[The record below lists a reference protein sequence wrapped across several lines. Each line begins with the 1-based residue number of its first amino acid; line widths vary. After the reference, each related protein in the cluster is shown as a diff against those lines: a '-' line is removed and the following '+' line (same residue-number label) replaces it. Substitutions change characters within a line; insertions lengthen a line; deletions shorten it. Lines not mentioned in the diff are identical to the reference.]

1 MIKIAITK
9 GRIEKQVCKMLAEAG
24 FDMDPI
30 FNKDRELLIET
41 KDGISMIFGKPND
54 VVTFLEHGIVDIGFV
69 GKDTLDDVDFEDYY
83 ELLDLEIGKCYFAVA
98 AYPEYRHKVFNR
110 RKKIASKYTN
120 VAKKYFASKQEDV
133 EIIKLEG
140 SVELGPVTG
149 ISDAI
154 VDIVETGS
162 TLKANGLEVIEYD
175 GNLKEI
181 AQKLN
186 NRKEEIS
193 IEVNNAVNDIIN
205 DIRKNGNQA
214 LIQYCQKFDGYQIK
228 GEKDFIVSQEEKA
241 EALKQVDQDYIR
253 ILERTKQQITEFHK
267 NQIDKSWSLYK
278 DNGVIMGQMVRPI
291 ERVALYVPGGTA
303 AYPSTV
309 LMNAIPAKLAGV
321 KDLVIITPV
330 KADGKVNPVII
341 AAAKVSGVD
350 TIYKFGGAQGVAAIA
365 NGTET
370 IEKVDKIVG
379 PGNIFVATAKKLSY
393 GVVDIDMVAGPSE
406 VLVIADENANPK
418 YIAADLMSQAEHD
431 KLASAM
437 LVTTSRELVEKVN
450 VELKRQMAYLSR
462 KVIIEESLQNYG
474 GAIVVKDLKEAF
486 EVSNYLAPEHLEVLV
501 ENPVNTLPYIKNAGS
516 IFLGEY
522 SPEPLGDYMS
532 GTNHVLPT
540 GGTAKFYSALGVY
553 DFVKYSSYSYYPKG
567 VLETFKDDV
576 QTFAKSEGL
585 DAHANSIA
593 VRFEEE

>member
-1 MIKIAITK
+1 
-9 GRIEKQVCKMLAEAG
+9 ML
-24 FDMDPI
+24 
-30 FNKDRELLIET
+30 K
-41 KDGISMIFGKPND
+41 
-54 VVTFLEHGIVDIGFV
+54 
-69 GKDTLDDVDFEDYY
+69 
-83 ELLDLEIGKCYFAVA
+83 
-98 AYPEYRHKVFNR
+98 
-110 RKKIASKYTN
+110 
-120 VAKKYFASKQEDV
+120 
-133 EIIKLEG
+133 
-140 SVELGPVTG
+140 
-149 ISDAI
+149 
-154 VDIVETGS
+154 
-162 TLKANGLEVIEYD
+162 VIEYD

-214 LIQYCQKFDGYQIK
+214 LINYCRKFDGYQIK
-228 GEKDFIVSQEEKA
+228 DENDFVVSNQEKE

-278 DNGVIMGQMVRPI
+278 DNGVIMGQMIRPI

-321 KDLVIITPV
+321 TDLVIITPV
-330 KADGKVNPVII
+330 KADGKVNPVIV

-365 NGTET
+365 HGTET

-406 VLVIADENANPK
+406 VLVIADEKANPK

-437 LVTTSRELVEKVN
+437 LVTTSKEL
-450 VELKRQMAYLSR
+450 
-462 KVIIEESLQNYG
+462 
-474 GAIVVKDLKEAF
+474 VKDLKEAF
-486 EVSNYLAPEHLEVLV
+486 DVSNYLAPEHLEVLV
-501 ENPVNTLPYIKNAGS
+501 ENPVNTLPSIKNAGS

-553 DFVKYSSYSYYPKG
+553 DFVKYSSYSYYPKE

>member
-1 MIKIAITK
+1 
-9 GRIEKQVCKMLAEAG
+9 ML
-24 FDMDPI
+24 
-30 FNKDRELLIET
+30 K
-41 KDGISMIFGKPND
+41 
-54 VVTFLEHGIVDIGFV
+54 
-69 GKDTLDDVDFEDYY
+69 
-83 ELLDLEIGKCYFAVA
+83 
-98 AYPEYRHKVFNR
+98 
-110 RKKIASKYTN
+110 
-120 VAKKYFASKQEDV
+120 
-133 EIIKLEG
+133 
-140 SVELGPVTG
+140 
-149 ISDAI
+149 
-154 VDIVETGS
+154 
-162 TLKANGLEVIEYD
+162 VIEYD

-214 LIQYCQKFDGYQIK
+214 LINYCRKFDGYQIK
-228 GEKDFIVSQEEKA
+228 DENDFVVSNQEKE

-330 KADGKVNPVII
+330 KADGKVNPVIV

-370 IEKVDKIVG
+370 IVKVDKIVG

-437 LVTTSRELVEKVN
+437 LVTTSKELAEKVN

-462 KVIIEESLQNYG
+462 KEIIEESLQNYG
-474 GAIVVKDLKEAF
+474 GAILVKDLKEAF

-540 GGTAKFYSALGVY
+540 GGTAVCM
-553 DFVKYSSYSYYPKG
+553 
-567 VLETFKDDV
+567 
-576 QTFAKSEGL
+576 
-585 DAHANSIA
+585 N
-593 VRFEEE
+593 

>member
-1 MIKIAITK
+1 
-9 GRIEKQVCKMLAEAG
+9 ML
-24 FDMDPI
+24 
-30 FNKDRELLIET
+30 
-41 KDGISMIFGKPND
+41 
-54 VVTFLEHGIVDIGFV
+54 
-69 GKDTLDDVDFEDYY
+69 
-83 ELLDLEIGKCYFAVA
+83 
-98 AYPEYRHKVFNR
+98 KV
-110 RKKIASKYTN
+110 I
-120 VAKKYFASKQEDV
+120 Q
-133 EIIKLEG
+133 
-140 SVELGPVTG
+140 
-149 ISDAI
+149 
-154 VDIVETGS
+154 
-162 TLKANGLEVIEYD
+162 YD

-181 AQKLN
+181 AKKLN

-193 IEVNNAVNDIIN
+193 IEVNNAVSDIIE

-214 LIQYCQKFDGYQIK
+214 LIDYCQKFDGYQIK
-228 GEKDFIVSQEEKA
+228 DESDFVVSNQEKE

-253 ILERTKQQITEFHK
+253 ILERTKKQITEFHK

-321 KDLVIITPV
+321 TDLVIITPV
-330 KADGKVNPVII
+330 KADGKVNPVIV

-365 NGTET
+365 HGTET

-406 VLVIADENANPK
+406 VLVIADEKANPK

-437 LVTTSRELVEKVN
+437 LVTTSKELVEKVN
-450 VELKRQMAYLSR
+450 VELKRQVAYLSR
-462 KVIIEESLQNYG
+462 KEIIEESLKNYG
-474 GAIVVKDLKEAF
+474 GAILVKDLKEAF
-486 EVSNYLAPEHLEVLV
+486 DVSNYLAPEHLEVLV
-501 ENPVNTLPYIKNAGS
+501 ENPVNTLPSIKNAGS

-540 GGTAKFYSALGVY
+540 GGTAKFYSTLGVY
-553 DFVKYSSYSYYPKG
+553 DFVKYSSYSYYPRE

>member
-1 MIKIAITK
+1 
-9 GRIEKQVCKMLAEAG
+9 MLKT
-24 FDMDPI
+24 I
-30 FNKDRELLIET
+30 R
-41 KDGISMIFGKPND
+41 
-54 VVTFLEHGIVDIGFV
+54 
-69 GKDTLDDVDFEDYY
+69 
-83 ELLDLEIGKCYFAVA
+83 
-98 AYPEYRHKVFNR
+98 
-110 RKKIASKYTN
+110 
-120 VAKKYFASKQEDV
+120 
-133 EIIKLEG
+133 
-140 SVELGPVTG
+140 
-149 ISDAI
+149 
-154 VDIVETGS
+154 
-162 TLKANGLEVIEYD
+162 YD
-175 GNLKEI
+175 GSLKEI
-181 AQKLN
+181 ADKLN

-205 DIRKNGNQA
+205 NIRMNGNQA
-214 LIQYCQKFDGYQIK
+214 LIDYCQKFDGYQIK
-228 GEKDFIVSQEEKA
+228 TEQDFIVSEEEK
-241 EALKQVDQDYIR
+241 EAAIKQVDQDYIR
-253 ILERTKQQITEFHK
+253 ILERTKQQLIDFHI
-267 NQIDKSWSLYK
+267 NQVDKSWSLFK

-330 KADGKVNPVII
+330 KEDGKVNPVII
-341 AAAKVSGVD
+341 AAAKVAGVD
-350 TIYKFGGAQGVAAIA
+350 TIYKFGGAQGVGAIA
-365 NGTET
+365 YGTET

-379 PGNIFVATAKKLSY
+379 PGNIYVATAKKLCY
-393 GVVDIDMVAGPSE
+393 GIVDIDMVAGPSE
-406 VLVIADENANPK
+406 VLVIADDNANPK

-437 LVTTSRELVEKVN
+437 LVTTSQELIEKVN
-450 VELKRQMAYLSR
+450 AELHRQMSYLSR
-462 KVIIEESLQNYG
+462 KEIIEESLKNYG
-474 GAIVVKDLKEAF
+474 GALLVETLDEAF

-501 ENPVNTLPYIKNAGS
+501 DDPVNTLPKIKNAGS

-553 DFVKYSSYSYYPKG
+553 DYVKYSSYSYYPKA

-576 QTFAKSEGL
+576 QTFANSEGL

-593 VRFEEE
+593 VRFEEES

>member
-1 MIKIAITK
+1 
-9 GRIEKQVCKMLAEAG
+9 ML
-24 FDMDPI
+24 
-30 FNKDRELLIET
+30 
-41 KDGISMIFGKPND
+41 
-54 VVTFLEHGIVDIGFV
+54 
-69 GKDTLDDVDFEDYY
+69 
-83 ELLDLEIGKCYFAVA
+83 
-98 AYPEYRHKVFNR
+98 KV
-110 RKKIASKYTN
+110 IH
-120 VAKKYFASKQEDV
+120 
-133 EIIKLEG
+133 
-140 SVELGPVTG
+140 
-149 ISDAI
+149 
-154 VDIVETGS
+154 
-162 TLKANGLEVIEYD
+162 YD

-193 IEVNNAVNDIIN
+193 IEVNNAVSDIIE

-214 LIQYCQKFDGYQIK
+214 LINYCQKFDGYQIK
-228 GEKDFIVSQEEKA
+228 DESDFVVSNQEKE

-253 ILERTKQQITEFHK
+253 ILERTKKQITEFHK

-321 KDLVIITPV
+321 TDLVIITPV
-330 KADGKVNPVII
+330 KADGKVNPVIV

-365 NGTET
+365 HGTET

-406 VLVIADENANPK
+406 VLVIADEKANPK

-437 LVTTSRELVEKVN
+437 LVTTSEELVEKVN
-450 VELKRQMAYLSR
+450 VELKRQVAYLSR
-462 KVIIEESLQNYG
+462 KEIIEESLKNYG
-474 GAIVVKDLKEAF
+474 GAILVKDLKEAF
-486 EVSNYLAPEHLEVLV
+486 DVSNYLAPEHLEVLV
-501 ENPVNTLPYIKNAGS
+501 ENPVNTLPSIKNAGS

-540 GGTAKFYSALGVY
+540 GGTAKILFSFRCL
-553 DFVKYSSYSYYPKG
+553 
-567 VLETFKDDV
+567 
-576 QTFAKSEGL
+576 
-585 DAHANSIA
+585 
-593 VRFEEE
+593 

>member
-1 MIKIAITK
+1 
-9 GRIEKQVCKMLAEAG
+9 ML
-24 FDMDPI
+24 
-30 FNKDRELLIET
+30 K
-41 KDGISMIFGKPND
+41 
-54 VVTFLEHGIVDIGFV
+54 
-69 GKDTLDDVDFEDYY
+69 
-83 ELLDLEIGKCYFAVA
+83 
-98 AYPEYRHKVFNR
+98 
-110 RKKIASKYTN
+110 
-120 VAKKYFASKQEDV
+120 
-133 EIIKLEG
+133 
-140 SVELGPVTG
+140 
-149 ISDAI
+149 
-154 VDIVETGS
+154 
-162 TLKANGLEVIEYD
+162 VIEYD

-214 LIQYCQKFDGYQIK
+214 LINYCRKFDGYQIK
-228 GEKDFIVSQEEKA
+228 DENDFVVSNQEKE

-330 KADGKVNPVII
+330 KADGKVNPVIV

-437 LVTTSRELVEKVN
+437 LVTTSKELAEKVN
-450 VELKRQMAYLSR
+450 
-462 KVIIEESLQNYG
+462 
-474 GAIVVKDLKEAF
+474 
-486 EVSNYLAPEHLEVLV
+486 V

-553 DFVKYSSYSYYPKG
+553 DFVKYSSYSYYPKD